1 MEAATMQ
8 HAHMQ
13 HADEQDSSLPL
24 EKLLTTVT
32 RLMTCYARS
41 PDERLATS
49 IALGFDRLAD
59 IAAEDWPLLRLAGQ
73 RFSEEWRALSCRVAV
88 LAPDSAEENCR
99 RITLAEG
106 PHCKLVCCADCGTVY
121 AHIGQ
126 FRLRLP
132 QAAFRS
138 VCGTFR
144 SAEQRLRDGVLL
156 RAAGGL
162 AEPKQAVH

>member
-1 MEAATMQ
+1 MQ
-8 HAHMQ
+8 HAF
-13 HADEQDSSLPL
+13 EQDSSLPL

-49 IALGFDRLAD
+49 IALSFDRLAD

-73 RFSEEWRALSCRVAV
+73 RFSEEWRALSYRVASP
-88 LAPDSAEENCR
+88 APDGASENCR

-106 PHCKLVCCADCGTVY
+106 PHCKLTCCTECGAVY

-138 VCGTFR
+138 VCDTFVL
-144 SAEQRLRDGVLL
+144 AEKRLRILCAEAPAGC
-156 RAAGGL
+156 AAL
-162 AEPKQAVH
+162 VNETRAVH